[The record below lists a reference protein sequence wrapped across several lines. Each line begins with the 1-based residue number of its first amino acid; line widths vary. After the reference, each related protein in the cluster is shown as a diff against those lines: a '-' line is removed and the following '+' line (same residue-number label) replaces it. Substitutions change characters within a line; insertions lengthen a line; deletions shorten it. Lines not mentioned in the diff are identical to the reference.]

1 MEQAQETKAKL
12 MTRGVAGAGNSA
24 APSLESE
31 KN

>member
-1 MEQAQETKAKL
+1 MEQAQETKVKL

-24 APSLESE
+24 AASLESE